1 MVCYQVNQ
9 SFLKAGTSRVGW
21 PGSLPPCVAVTLCSC
36 SLEMD
41 VFDMDVVKALCQALI
56 VQLKK
61 QTNKQTELSVLT
73 HTAPILEPAFS

>member
-1 MVCYQVNQ
+1 M
-9 SFLKAGTSRVGW
+9 GTSRAGW
-21 PGSLPPCVAVTLCSC
+21 LGSLSHRVAVMC

-56 VQLKK
+56 VQLNK

>member
-1 MVCYQVNQ
+1 
-9 SFLKAGTSRVGW
+9 
-21 PGSLPPCVAVTLCSC
+21 
-36 SLEMD
+36 
-41 VFDMDVVKALCQALI
+41 MDVVKALCQALI